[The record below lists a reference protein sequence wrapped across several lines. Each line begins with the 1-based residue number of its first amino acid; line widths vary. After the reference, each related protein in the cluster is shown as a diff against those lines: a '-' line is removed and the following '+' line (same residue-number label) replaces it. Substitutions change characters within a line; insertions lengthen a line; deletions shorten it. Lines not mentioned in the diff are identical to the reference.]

1 MIFVSE
7 FILHSLA
14 CQIVAISMSL
24 NHIFQLIAKGENET
38 LDFKKT
44 ISSASK
50 IAKTMCSF
58 ANHKGGR
65 LLVGVN
71 DNGTISG
78 VRSEDEKY
86 MLDLAAHFYCKPEID
101 IELLEYEFGGKTV
114 IECIIPEGEHKPY
127 YAKDEDGKWWV
138 HIRVKD
144 KSILASKVVVDVLKR
159 ANNNENT
166 LIKYT
171 KHEEGLLHYLGN
183 NQRITTK
190 QLCKLL
196 NISKWRAQRILINL
210 VSAGIIRNHTTEKE
224 EFFTLS

>member
-1 MIFVSE
+1 
-7 FILHSLA
+7 
-14 CQIVAISMSL
+14 MSL
-24 NHIFQLIAKGENET
+24 HHILQLIAKGESET

-50 IAKTMCSF
+50 IAKTMSAF
-58 ANHKGGR
+58 SNHKGGT

-78 VRSEDEKY
+78 VRSEDERY
-86 MLDLAAHFYCKPEID
+86 MLDLAASFFCKPEIKLEL
-101 IELLEYEFGGKTV
+101 IEWEFGNKTV
-114 IECIIPEGEHKPY
+114 IECKIPEGVDKPY
-127 YAKDEDGKWWV
+127 YAKDETGKWWV

-144 KSILASKVVVDVLKR
+144 KSLLASKVVVDVLKR
-159 ANNNENT
+159 SVQQQNT
-166 LIKYT
+166 LIKYS
-171 KHEEGLLHYLGN
+171 KHEESLLRHLG
-183 NQRITTK
+183 QYERITIK

-196 NISKWRAQRILINL
+196 NISRWRAQRMLINL

>member
-1 MIFVSE
+1 MT
-7 FILHSLA
+7 
-14 CQIVAISMSL
+14 L
-24 NHIFQLIAKGENET
+24 NHIQQLIAKGESDT

-44 ISSASK
+44 ISNASK
-50 IAKTMCSF
+50 IAKTMSSF

-86 MLDLAAHFYCKPEID
+86 MLDLAASFFCKPEIKLEI
-101 IELLEYEFGGKTV
+101 IEWEFGNKTV
-114 IECIIPEGEHKPY
+114 IECIVPEGIEKPY

-144 KSILASKVVVDVLKR
+144 KSLLASKVVVDVLKR

>member
-1 MIFVSE
+1 MAIHPLFLKIAGGESE
-7 FILHSLA
+7 
-14 CQIVAISMSL
+14 V
-24 NHIFQLIAKGENET
+24 

-50 IAKTMCSF
+50 IAKTMSAF

-86 MLDLAAHFYCKPEID
+86 MLDLAASFFCKPEIKLEI
-101 IELLEYEFGGKTV
+101 IEWEFGNKTV
-114 IECIIPEGEHKPY
+114 IECIVPEGNDKPY

-144 KSILASKVVVDVLKR
+144 KSLLASKVVVDVLKR
-159 ANNNENT
+159 NTNPKDT
-166 LIKYT
+166 LIKYS
-171 KHEEGLLHYLGN
+171 KHEEGLLQYLGK
-183 NQRITTK
+183 NQKITTK

-196 NISKWRAQRILINL
+196 NISRWRAQKMLINL

>member
-1 MIFVSE
+1 MT
-7 FILHSLA
+7 
-14 CQIVAISMSL
+14 L
-24 NHIFQLIAKGENET
+24 NHLFQLIAKGEGET

-50 IAKTMCSF
+50 IAKTMSAF

-86 MLDLAAHFYCKPEID
+86 MLDLAAQFYCKPEITLEL
-101 IELLEYEFGGKTV
+101 IEWEIGDKSV
-114 IECIIPEGEHKPY
+114 IECIIPEGKDKPY
-127 YAKDEDGKWWV
+127 YAKDEEGKWWV

-144 KSILASKVVVDVLKR
+144 KSLLASKVVVDVLKR
-159 ANNNENT
+159 ST
-166 LIKYT
+166 QQTDTFIKYT
-171 KHEEGLLHYLGN
+171 KHEEGLMQYLN
-183 NQRITTK
+183 KNERVTLK

-196 NISKWRAQRILINL
+196 NISRWRAQRMLINL
-210 VSAGIIRNHTTEKE
+210 VSAGVIRNHTTEKE

>member
-1 MIFVSE
+1 MA
-7 FILHSLA
+7 LHPVL
-14 CQIVAISMSL
+14 
-24 NHIFQLIAKGENET
+24 QLVAKGESET

-50 IAKTMCSF
+50 IAKTLVAF

-71 DNGTISG
+71 DNGSIAG
-78 VRSEDEKY
+78 VKSEDEKY
-86 MLDLAAHFYCKPEID
+86 MLDLAASFFCKPEIKLEL
-101 IELLEYEFGGKTV
+101 IEWEMGDKTI
-114 IECIIPEGEHKPY
+114 IEAIVPEGDDKPY
-127 YAKDEDGKWWV
+127 FAKDEQGKWWV

-144 KSILASKVVVDVLKR
+144 QSLLASKVVVDVLKR
-159 ANNNENT
+159 STTKTNT

-171 KHEEGLLHYLGN
+171 KHEQSLLQYLDKN
-183 NQRITTK
+183 HRITLK

-196 NISKWRAQRILINL
+196 NISRWRAQKMLINL
-210 VSAGIIRNHTTEKE
+210 VSAGVIRNHTTEKE

>member
-1 MIFVSE
+1 MT
-7 FILHSLA
+7 LH
-14 CQIVAISMSL
+14 
-24 NHIFQLIAKGENET
+24 HIFQLIAKGENDT

-50 IAKTMCSF
+50 IAKTMSAF

-78 VRSEDEKY
+78 TRSEDDKY
-86 MLDLAAHFYCKPEID
+86 MLDLAAGFFCKPELKLEL
-101 IELLEYEFGGKTV
+101 IEWEFGGKTV
-114 IECIIPEGEHKPY
+114 IEAVIPEGKDKPY
-127 YAKDEDGKWWV
+127 YAKDETGKWWV

-144 KSILASKVVVDVLKR
+144 KSLLASKVVVDVLKR
-159 ANNNENT
+159 QTNKQGSF
-166 LIKYT
+166 IKYS
-171 KHEEGLLHYLGN
+171 KHEEGLLTYLGTN
-183 NQRITTK
+183 EQITTK

-196 NISKWRAQRILINL
+196 NISRWRAQRMLINL
-210 VSAGIIRNHTTEKE
+210 VSAGVIRNHTTEKE